1 MAPRSPRF
9 PRSVVALLA
18 GLAFVAA
25 ACSDP
30 PTAGG
35 RSAAPSDEGGSE
47 LPDCPLDALDEAD
60 GPVDITLWFGG
71 IGSGGPARNTLDAV
85 VQGFNDSQD
94 EVHLEASDQGG
105 SNAEVY
111 RKFESAASANR
122 NQLPDVVY
130 LENTQLRVLH
140 DSGLVLP
147 AQSCMEADDYDVTN
161 IKPSVRAAF
170 SVNDALYP
178 GYMNAT
184 SQVLYYNK
192 AHFAR
197 AGLDPNTPPK
207 TLDELYEGAKALKA
221 SGIPKPL
228 AFKVSHTVLENWL
241 GGAGVDMVNENN
253 GRDGVASEATF
264 DTPEAKDILALLK
277 KMNDEGL
284 LNVFAP
290 TEGGT
295 DHYIA
300 LATQQS
306 SMLIETSTAT
316 SAIAQ
321 FLGGNLTPED
331 VGSDVDTSTLELQ
344 NLVPGT
350 GFLPGVTEAGQSAPG
365 GTGFFI
371 VAGDDPAKEAASWM
385 FLKYMLQPENAQ
397 AWHTGA
403 GYLPILKAVDDEPAV
418 QAFWQDDLAGVLV
431 KPAVDQLDDADPD
444 EPSPLIGPFPDYN
457 DDIEGAMESVLL
469 ENKGIDSALA
479 DASDEV
485 TASLERY
492 AG

>member
-1 MAPRSPRF
+1 MVPRLPRF
-9 PRSVVALLA
+9 PHSVVALLA
-18 GLAFVAA
+18 GLALVAA

-35 RSAAPSDEGGSE
+35 RSAAPSDESGSD
-47 LPDCPLDALDEAD
+47 LPSCPLDALDNAD
-60 GPVDITLWFGG
+60 GPVNITLWFGG
-71 IGSGGPARNTLDAV
+71 IGSGGPARNTLDSM
-85 VQGFNDSQD
+85 VQGFNQSQD
-94 EVHLEASDQGG
+94 KVHLEASDQGG

-170 SVNDALYP
+170 SVNDVLYP

-184 SQVLYYNK
+184 SQVLYFNK
-192 AHFAR
+192 AHFAK
-197 AGLDPNTPPK
+197 AGLDPNAPPK
-207 TLDELYEGAKALKA
+207 TLDELYEDAKALKA
-221 SGIPKPL
+221 AGIPKPL
-228 AFKVSHTVLENWL
+228 AFKVSHTVFENWL
-241 GGAGVDMVNENN
+241 GGAGVDMVNKNN
-253 GRDGVASEATF
+253 GRDGVATEATF
-264 DTPEAKDILALLK
+264 DTPEAKDVLTLLK

-284 LNVFAP
+284 LNVFSP

-321 FLGGNLTPED
+321 FLGGNLTPAD
-331 VGSDVDTSTLELQ
+331 VGSDVDTSKLELQ

-371 VAGDDPAKEAASWM
+371 VAGDDKAKEAASWM
-385 FLKYMLQPENAQ
+385 FLKYMLQPENAT

-403 GYLPILKAVDDEPAV
+403 GYLPILKSVDDQPDV
-418 QAFWQDDLAGVLV
+418 QAFWQDNLAGALV

-444 EPSPLIGPFPDYN
+444 EPSPLIGPFPDYS
-457 DDIEGAMESVLL
+457 DTIEGMIEAVLL
-469 ENKGIDSALA
+469 EGKSIDSALK

-485 TASLERY
+485 TASLQRY

>member
-1 MAPRSPRF
+1 
-9 PRSVVALLA
+9 VVALLS
-18 GLAFVAA
+18 GLALVAA

-30 PTAGG
+30 PTSGG
-35 RSAAPSDEGGSE
+35 RGAAPAEGGGSE
-47 LPDCPLDALDEAD
+47 LPDCPLDALDAAD

-94 EVHLEASDQGG
+94 KVHLEASDQGG

-111 RKFESAASANR
+111 RKFESAAAANR
-122 NQLPDVVY
+122 DQLPDVVY

-147 AQSCMEADDYDVTN
+147 AESCMEADDYDITN

-170 SVNDALYP
+170 SVNDVLYP

-197 AGLDPNTPPK
+197 AGLDPEAPPQ
-207 TLDELYEGAKALKA
+207 TLDELYEDAKALKA
-221 SGIPKPL
+221 NGVPKPI
-228 AFKVSHTVLENWL
+228 AFKVSHTAIENWL
-241 GGAGVDMVNENN
+241 GGEGVDMVNENN
-253 GRDGVASEATF
+253 GRDGVATEATF
-264 DTPEAKDILALLK
+264 DTPEAKDIFALLK

-295 DHYIA
+295 DHYVA

-321 FLGGNLTPED
+321 FLGGSLTAED
-331 VGSDVDTSTLELQ
+331 VGSDVDTSVLQLE

-350 GFLPGVTEAGQSAPG
+350 GFLPGVNEAGQSAPG

-371 VAGDDPAKEAASWM
+371 VAGDDPAKQAAAWQ

-397 AWHTGA
+397 LWHTGA
-403 GYLPILKAVDDEPAV
+403 GFLPIVKSVDDEPDV
-418 QAFWQDDLAGVLV
+418 QAFWQDNLAGVLV
-431 KPAVDQLDDADPD
+431 KPAVEQLDGADPD

-457 DDIEGAMESVLL
+457 DDIEGALEAVLL
-469 ENKGIDSALA
+469 EGTDIDSALA

-485 TASLERY
+485 TSSLERY